1 MDDELWGD
9 EELDE
14 DLPSWADHS
23 PTAWQQRLNDP
34 RSTDELIELA
44 LSDNVDGYMEALQ
57 ILQIRGTREV
67 LDAARGLCASPVTEE
82 RKLGV
87 SILGRLGDTAPVLRV
102 ARRLRMSGEEKYR
115 EYADEL
121 ANSVP
126 GAKDIIPFPKEAL
139 ATLLP
144 MLETEQD
151 IDTLRDVLCSIAEYG
166 DYHPSIIPRIAEMRH
181 HPCPEVRFTVTTR
194 LAIHMDNPVARR
206 ALAELAN
213 DEDDTV
219 RDLARE
225 WAEMRRALNREAC
238 EEGLPQDPD
247 ED

>member
-1 MDDELWGD
+1 MDDDLWGD
-9 EELDE
+9 EELDV

-23 PTAWQQRLNDP
+23 PAAWQQRLDDP
-34 RSTDELIELA
+34 RSTGELIDLA
-44 LSDNVDGYMEALQ
+44 LRSYALDEGDGYIEALQ
-57 ILQIRGTREV
+57 VLQIRGTREV
-67 LDAARGLCASPVTEE
+67 LDAARELCASPIVEE

-87 SILGRLGDTAPVLRV
+87 SILGRLGDTAPLLRV
-102 ARRLRMSGEEKYR
+102 ARRLRMSGEEKFR

-126 GAKDIIPFPKEAL
+126 GAKDIVPFPKEAL

-144 MLETEQD
+144 MLDTEQD

-166 DYHPSIIPRIAEMRH
+166 DYHPSIIPRIAEMRM

-194 LAIHMDNPVARR
+194 LAIHMDNPVARQ

-225 WAEMRRALNREAC
+225 WAEMRRTLDKDA
-238 EEGLPQDPD
+238 EE
-247 ED
+247 